1 MDLKNVRSLSQSF
14 CALLV
19 LGMVGCT
26 LSRKMALDPSSRVFY
41 ETAQLIMT
49 RWEKDIFK
57 HLPDKESREEF
68 IGDFWE
74 KRDPDP
80 ATEENEFKE
89 EFFRRIDYANR
100 RFKEG
105 MPGWKT
111 DRGRIYIYLGP
122 PDSFE
127 DRPMLNLPGVKGIIL
142 WIYYNQVA
150 VTFIDDKGDGQYT
163 MDLSPQYGYY
173 GDLIGA
179 LERSRLGYTGK
190 EDIFG
195 KKYVDF
201 DVEYDKEK
209 KEIVVSLP
217 VTSLTFIE
225 EEGIFKASFEFKFYL
240 YEKKGP
246 WNDKFQETR
255 QFEMPE
261 EEVVSLKELDFTFPY
276 ELNTGRY
283 YFDVVVGGSS
293 ETGKSRKIFEIKI

>member
-1 MDLKNVRSLSQSF
+1 MSLKNVKYLSISF

-19 LGMVGCT
+19 LGMGGCT
-26 LSRKMALDPSSRVFY
+26 LSRKLALDPSSRVFY

-49 RWEKDIFK
+49 KWEKDIFK

-68 IGDFWE
+68 IGDFWA

-100 RFKEG
+100 RFREG
-105 MPGWKT
+105 IPGWKT

-127 DRPMLNLPGVKGIIL
+127 DRPMLNLPGVKGLIL

-150 VTFIDDKGDGQYT
+150 VTFIDEKGDGRYA
-163 MDLSPQYGYY
+163 MDLNPQYGYF
-173 GDLIGA
+173 GDLFGA
-179 LERSRLGYTGK
+179 LERARLGYTRN

-195 KKYVDF
+195 KKFLDF

-217 VTSLTFIE
+217 VKSLTFIE

-261 EEVVSLKELDFTFPY
+261 EEVVSLKKLDFTFPY

-283 YFDVVVGGSS
+283 YFDVVVDGSDI
-293 ETGKSRKIFEIKI
+293 GKSRKFFNIKI